1 MLSSLQEQK
10 TRCFCVAANEGKKL
24 TLEPLFCKI
33 AFMEPHDQ
41 KFYDT
46 VAGEIRSRFVV
57 DGLWVRAFSD
67 ADGDEAKAKAVYI
80 TRRVEQLKA
89 EAQAAKSAAFDRA
102 QAEARDNQ
110 EQRNRLK
117 REQRDMRARE
127 RQAERQRPL
136 DPKGKQLIMLRM
148 ALT

>member
-1 MLSSLQEQK
+1 
-10 TRCFCVAANEGKKL
+10 
-24 TLEPLFCKI
+24 
-33 AFMEPHDQ
+33 MEPHDQ
-41 KFYDT
+41 KFYDI

-117 REQRDMRARE
+117 REQRSMRAGE
-127 RQAERQRPL
+127 RQAERQRPI
-136 DPKGKQLIMLRM
+136 DPKGKKLIMLLIIF
-148 ALT
+148 AISFFILTVL

>member
-1 MLSSLQEQK
+1 MLLLCCRKRS
-10 TRCFCVAANEGKKL
+10 KKL

-41 KFYDT
+41 KFYDI

-57 DGLWVRAFSD
+57 DGLWVRVFSD

-117 REQRDMRARE
+117 REQRNMRAGE
-127 RQAERQRPL
+127 RQAERQRPI
-136 DPKGKQLIMLRM
+136 DPKGKQLIMLLIIF
-148 ALT
+148 AISFFILTVL